1 MRRVQHRAHEHGQR
15 SVRCKNNAFS
25 SRREDVRPHSAL
37 WPRASPHQCQCGHR
51 AFHGSTV
58 DIPLGEQASGA
69 FGRAASDAI
78 LRVSEASVL
87 NEAARADA
95 ADPDAAEVGRDAEQM
110 LTLLVAHMRQ
120 DRPRLRQEWATRIH
134 GAHLLE
140 AMSLREREL
149 LTTSVYDRH
158 LEVLETGSVEAAQH
172 FARDLSEQIIP
183 QGVESPEVLGIVL
196 QLHDV
201 LARSL
206 FEKYQPAPDLLH
218 RVLDAYQPVAS
229 RIATTVAVTSLEL
242 ARAEIATL
250 NEALRTRTTI
260 GEAIGLLMHEKT
272 LTADAAFAHLVEV
285 SSHTNV
291 KIREIAARMVDE
303 AGARAERADAGV
315 QPPEPRKPRCA
326 MS

>member
-1 MRRVQHRAHEHGQR
+1 MH
-15 SVRCKNNAFS
+15 K
-25 SRREDVRPHSAL
+25 
-37 WPRASPHQCQCGHR
+37 
-51 AFHGSTV
+51 
-58 DIPLGEQASGA
+58 
-69 FGRAASDAI
+69 
-78 LRVSEASVL
+78 
-87 NEAARADA
+87 
-95 ADPDAAEVGRDAEQM
+95 
-110 LTLLVAHMRQ
+110 
-120 DRPRLRQEWATRIH
+120 
-134 GAHLLE
+134 
-140 AMSLREREL
+140 
-149 LTTSVYDRH
+149 
-158 LEVLETGSVEAAQH
+158 H
-172 FARDLSEQIIP
+172 FARDLCEQIIP
-183 QGVESPEVLGIVL
+183 RGVESPEVLGIVL

-229 RIATTVAVTSLEL
+229 RIATSVAVTSLQR

-291 KIREIAARMVDE
+291 KIREIAAQMVDE
-303 AGARAERADAGV
+303 AGARAERAAAAV